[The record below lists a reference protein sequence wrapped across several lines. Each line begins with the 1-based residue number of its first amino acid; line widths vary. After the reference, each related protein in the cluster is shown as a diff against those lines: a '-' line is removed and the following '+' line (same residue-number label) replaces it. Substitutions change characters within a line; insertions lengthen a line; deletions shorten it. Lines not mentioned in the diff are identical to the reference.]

1 MKKMITT
8 ALSLFVLASLTGYVY
23 AETAPVAQA
32 EKPAVAPQ
40 KDKHGKQHTA
50 TKSDKSTE
58 KSTTDAPEIGS
69 KTEETQG
76 RGLPKAFSN
85 SEGQ

>member
-23 AETAPVAQA
+23 AETAPVTQT
-32 EKPAVAPQ
+32 EKPAVTPQ
-40 KDKHGKQHTA
+40 KGKHGKQHTA
-50 TKSDKSTE
+50 TKTD
-58 KSTTDAPEIGS
+58 KSTTDAPQIGS